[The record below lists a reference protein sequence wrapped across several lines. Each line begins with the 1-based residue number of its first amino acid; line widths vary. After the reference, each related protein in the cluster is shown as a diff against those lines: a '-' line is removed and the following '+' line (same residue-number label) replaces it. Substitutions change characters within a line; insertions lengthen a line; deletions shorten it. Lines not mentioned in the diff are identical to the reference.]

1 MRRGEQRPIEYR
13 FRSEMRIIPSVFVC
27 LAILLGPGLL
37 HASAADDDGVA
48 LGILYDTSGSMKDPV
63 PNSSGSTSPKYVI
76 ANHALLAIVNKIQAF
91 ATNTSSGTPRHVDV
105 GLYIFEQAGAKEVVK
120 LGRFDAAAI
129 RNWVS
134 NFKKPDGGT
143 PLGNS
148 LKTIAHDVLDSPQ
161 PHKHI
166 LVITDGMNT
175 VGPDPATVMPGIRHR
190 AENKQSDV
198 SIHFIAFDVDAKVF
212 NGVKKRGAT
221 VAAAADE
228 RQLNSEIDF
237 ILQNQILLEK
247 PSTK

>member
-1 MRRGEQRPIEYR
+1 
-13 FRSEMRIIPSVFVC
+13 MRIIPSVLVC
-27 LAILLGPGLL
+27 LAIVLGPGLL
-37 HASAADDDGVA
+37 HLSAADNDGVA

-76 ANHALLAIVNKIQAF
+76 ANHALLSIVDQIQKF
-91 ATNTSSGTPRHVDV
+91 ATNSSSGTPRHVDV
-105 GLYIFEQAGAKEVVK
+105 GLYIFEESGAKEVVK
-120 LGRFDAAAI
+120 LGPFDAAMI
-129 RNWVS
+129 DNWAN
-134 NFKKPDGGT
+134 NFNKPDGGT

-148 LKTIAHDVLDSPQ
+148 LRTVAHAVLDSPQ
-161 PHKHI
+161 ARKHI
-166 LVITDGMNT
+166 LVITDGVNT
-175 VGPDPATVMPGIRHR
+175 VGPNPASIMPSINR
-190 AENKQSDV
+190 AAEKKQTTV

-212 NGVKKRGAT
+212 NGVKKDGAT